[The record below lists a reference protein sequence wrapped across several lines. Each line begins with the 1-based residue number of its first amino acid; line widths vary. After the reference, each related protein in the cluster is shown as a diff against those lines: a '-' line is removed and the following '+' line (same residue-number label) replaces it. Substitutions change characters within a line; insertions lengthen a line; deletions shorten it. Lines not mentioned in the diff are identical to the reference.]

1 LIIFFINAFNYTILL
16 SLLLDARIKEA
27 GRCFSFGI
35 IRIFFLIPFLA
46 VEYLYFGVYMQGH
59 LAVPLFFSETV
70 FGLTWINLALHLPNV
85 IDPDVK
91 LSSSYHL
98 TSIFFVICGVSLGS
112 YWLFISPAFKI
123 SDYHLLFPYH
133 GLLYFSSLFVLIA
146 CLVMAWRVETF
157 WRKLPPKDRWLYKYL
172 VIGILLIS
180 GSIGWSTSFRIAYLW
195 LNGDHLFL
203 LSIFLLTAWLLI
215 SYAVIRNRLLNRK
228 IFVSRKVVYS
238 TIAPIAFAA
247 YLITLGVITLLMRS
261 FGWSLHFVLQ
271 WLMIIAG
278 LLLITALAF
287 SGKVRAKVKFFIS
300 THFYVNKYEYRD
312 EWLSFSNLLQGKLTE
327 TDVVEALRQVLH
339 DSLYT
344 DIIKI
349 WLGDAINGFYMIDTK
364 GDRADNSD
372 SFLAGNDPLVV
383 YLQNNSY
390 LDCKTNI
397 PNSVCQCILREKN
410 DFIFCLGLTLIVP
423 LTVGGQCVGLIGLG
437 PEHTGGKYGA
447 DDFDLLAAL
456 GSQAASAM
464 LAVRTAEELARVRE
478 KSAWETLS
486 AFVLHDIKNAATML
500 SLVQENAPQHIHNPE
515 FQQDMLVSIDDAL
528 KRMAKVQARLNTLKG
543 EISPVLAELEICRL
557 LKNCSQSLA
566 KKLPD
571 LSIDV
576 HCRNEIRTQADP
588 EFMSVILENLVLNS
602 LEAVG
607 SETRLMMEI
616 NIDEKDRDVQ
626 VEFIDNGPGIPID
639 MLPDRLFEPFA
650 TAKKKGSG
658 IGLWQVRQLIGS
670 LGGKIQAQNV
680 EGRGARFVIR
690 LPIRREKT
698 VEAI

>member
-1 LIIFFINAFNYTILL
+1 LITFFINAFNYTVLL
-16 SLLLDARIKEA
+16 SLLLDTRIKEA
-27 GRCFSFGI
+27 DRCFSFGI
-35 IRIFFLIPFLA
+35 IRIIFLIPLLA
-46 VEYLYFGVYMQGH
+46 VEYFYFGVHMQGH
-59 LAVPLFFSETV
+59 LAVPLFFSEIV
-70 FGLTWINLALHLPNV
+70 FGLTWMNLALHLPNV

-91 LSSSYHL
+91 QALPYHL
-98 TSIFFVICGVSLGS
+98 AVIFGVICGSFLGS
-112 YWLFISPAFKI
+112 YWLFIRPAFKI

-133 GLLYFSSLFVLIA
+133 GQLYFSSLFVLFA

-157 WRKLPPKDRWLYKYL
+157 WRKLPQKDRWLYKYL

-180 GSIGWSTSFRIAYLW
+180 GSVGWSTSFRIAYLW
-195 LNGDHLFL
+195 LIGDHLFL
-203 LSIFLLTAWLLI
+203 LTIFLLTAWLLI

-238 TIAPIAFAA
+238 TIAPIAFAV
-247 YLITLGVITLLMRS
+247 YLIVLGIISLLMRS

-271 WLMIIAG
+271 WLMIIG
-278 LLLITALAF
+278 GFLLMVFFAF
-287 SGKVRAKVKFFIS
+287 SGKSRAKVKFFIS

-312 EWLSFSNLLQGKLTE
+312 EWLAFSLLLQGKLSE
-327 TDVVEALRQVLH
+327 SGVAVALHQVLH

-344 DIIKI
+344 DTIQI
-349 WLGDAINGFYMIDTK
+349 WLGDTVNGFCLIDDK
-364 GDRADNSD
+364 GNQTEASGA
-372 SFLAGNDPLVV
+372 FLPGNDPLIA
-383 YLQNNSY
+383 YLQNSPC
-390 LDCKTNI
+390 LDFNAHI
-397 PNSVCQCILREKN
+397 SDSSCQRILFEKN
-410 DFIFCLGLTLIVP
+410 DFFSSLGLVLIVP
-423 LTVGGQCVGLIGLG
+423 LTIGGQCVGLIGLG
-437 PEHTGGKYGA
+437 PEHTGGKYGP

-456 GSQAASAM
+456 GSQAASAL

-478 KSAWETLS
+478 QSAWETLS

-500 SLVQENAPQHIHNPE
+500 SLVQENAPRHIHNPE

-543 EISPVLAELEICRL
+543 KISPVLEELEICRL
-557 LKNCSQSLA
+557 LKHCSQSLA

-602 LEAVG
+602 IEAVG

-616 NIDEKDRDVQ
+616 KIDEKDRDVQ